1 MVTAS
6 MVGDLGVYVLMV
18 ECVLGVLLMIK
29 LVTRLPTDGIM
40 VEGLG
45 RGQERR
51 GVIGTT
57 SSIW

>member
-1 MVTAS
+1 

-45 RGQERR
+45 RG
-51 GVIGTT
+51 
-57 SSIW
+57 